1 MQLVESQRDKTG
13 RPLQRIVSAVGH
25 LDGAAGQVDL
35 LLKGLLRA
43 KGMQTAMAEPP
54 IGFRVCIGAWQCAGL
69 DQLCKEVGFDALCAV
84 FRKARY
90 TTPMEHAICLLVF
103 IRWRDVDPKLGVLR
117 CLQTLSMTQIE
128 VDALTHQNLL
138 RSLDV
143 LLDHHEAG
151 DDMLPK
157 LLCHLV
163 NQHLSLAF

>member
-1 MQLVESQRDKTG
+1 MQGSGLRRLVRCISQG
-13 RPLQRIVSAVGH
+13 AVH
-25 LDGAAGQVDL
+25 HANGA
-35 LLKGLLRA
+35 
-43 KGMQTAMAEPP
+43 
-54 IGFRVCIGAWQCAGL
+54 C
-69 DQLCKEVGFDALCAV
+69 
-84 FRKARY
+84 
-90 TTPMEHAICLLVF
+90 AICLLVF